1 MRCPKCKHITPGD
14 QSLFLD
20 ECPSCWVGC
29 VSVLMPV
36 IGLIAGLLYLIR
48 GRPEDI
54 RIGRQALLCGL
65 LGFVIGWLVWTLWL
79 NGSYGP

>member
-1 MRCPKCKHITPGD
+1 
-14 QSLFLD
+14 
-20 ECPSCWVGC
+20 
-29 VSVLMPV
+29 MPV